1 MRYDKLMKERE
12 GKEKEYYE
20 GLMRARIADEERD
33 DRERKWQR
41 QLGLDKRMMT
51 DTMRAFNIAT
61 SERRLQMTDMMRNR
75 NTRKVGTKKLIGV
88 GKQTMMK
95 TNVRQTVPTISK

>member
-1 MRYDKLMKERE
+1 
-12 GKEKEYYE
+12 
-20 GLMRARIADEERD
+20 MRARIADEERD

-41 QLGLDKRMMT
+41 QLGLDKKNDDRYNEGIQHRNEREKIT
-51 DTMRAFNIAT
+51 DDRYDA
-61 SERRLQMTDMMRNR
+61 EQEY
-75 NTRKVGTKKLIGV
+75 KKGRDKEADSV

>member
-1 MRYDKLMKERE
+1 
-12 GKEKEYYE
+12 
-20 GLMRARIADEERD
+20 MRARIADEERD

-41 QLGLDKRMMT
+41 QLGLDKKNDDRYNEGIQH
-51 DTMRAFNIAT
+51 RN
-61 SERRLQMTDMMRNR
+61 EREKIQMTDMMRNR